1 MGLIDFLLLYI
12 ISSLLDKFEQ
22 LRAAALIN
30 NFFLYACSREI
41 LDLENGC
48 FGIGF
53 VSFEI

>member
-30 NFFLYACSREI
+30 NFLYACSREI